1 MSTVN
6 FQKCSETGVFCTF
19 WLPNVLRATTA
30 CTLSSQLPKM
40 LRSWCALHTL
50 TSKCASRHKG
60 VQFFIS
66 HLPRLLRTR
75 RFSEPTFRPSGAP
88 NHWNKNSVSRLCYLF
103 AHLHLLSSGSFLWLF
118 PLTLSS
124 ESFSSLIFS
133 PLLSSAL
140 LCSALLFSSPLLSS
154 LLLSSL
160 LFSSLL
166 WLFPPLLFP
175 SYHIIGSLTS
185 KLPSI
190 IYLQYIIIIIIILF
204 WHIVTLWKSL
214 QSHCKPARRFKKAT
228 PLSSPCAPGR
238 FCCRPWVVGR
248 DWRLVKPRWMNWT
261 GLATCA

>member
-1 MSTVN
+1 MCFAPQRRALYHLN
-6 FQKCSETGVFCTF
+6 FQKCSEAGVLCTL
-19 WLPNVLRATTA
+19 WLPNVLRATKA
-30 CTLSSQLPKM
+30 CNFSSLISPDCSAPAALASLLFDPPEPQTIGTKTVFRDFATFSRTCIFFLLALSSD
-40 LRSWCALHTL
+40 
-50 TSKCASRHKG
+50 
-60 VQFFIS
+60 
-66 HLPRLLRTR
+66 
-75 RFSEPTFRPSGAP
+75 
-88 NHWNKNSVSRLCYLF
+88 
-103 AHLHLLSSGSFLWLF
+103 SFLWLF

-154 LLLSSL
+154 PLFSSL

-175 SYHIIGSLTS
+175 SYHIVGSLTS

-190 IYLQYIIIIIIILF
+190 ICLQHIIIIIIIIILF